1 MEKEILYAIIGGL
14 VLVVGF
20 FLKNEYKKNNED
32 ANIKNVSLGFTSLTN
47 SIGELSKDM
56 KSLIK
61 ELSDMKLFNTKSITK
76 IEGDIE
82 RLKEDVRGLKI
93 KVENK

>member
-1 MEKEILYAIIGGL
+1 MEKEILHAIIAAL
-14 VLVVGF
+14 LLVVGF

-32 ANIKNVSLGFTSLTN
+32 TNIKNVSLGFATLTN

-56 KSLIK
+56 KGLIK
-61 ELSDMKLFNTKSITK
+61 ELSDMKLFNTKNITK

-82 RLKEDVRGLKI
+82 RLKKDVINLEK
-93 KVENK
+93 KVNS

>member
-14 VLVVGF
+14 VLIVGF

-32 ANIKNVSLGFTSLTN
+32 ANIKNVSHGFTTLTN

-56 KSLIK
+56 KGLIK
-61 ELSDMKLFNTKSITK
+61 ELSDMKLFNTKNITK

-82 RLKEDVRGLKI
+82 RLKSDVKTLQR
-93 KVENK
+93 KVEA